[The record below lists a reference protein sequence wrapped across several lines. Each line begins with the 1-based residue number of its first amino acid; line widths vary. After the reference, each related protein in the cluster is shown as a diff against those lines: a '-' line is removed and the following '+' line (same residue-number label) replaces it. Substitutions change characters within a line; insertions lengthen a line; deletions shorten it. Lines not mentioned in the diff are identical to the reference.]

1 MSESIQDIYVAGLVN
16 ARAVETQ
23 AIQLL
28 SRQVERLEN
37 YPEMEAVLRRHIL
50 ESEAQRDRLDHLLEE
65 LGTSS
70 STVKDLVTG
79 LMANMAALGH
89 AVAPDEVIKNSLAN
103 YAFEHYE
110 IAIYNSL
117 LTLADL
123 AGHASAP
130 MALKQSL
137 SEEERMAQWCADHL
151 DATTR
156 RYVQLRV
163 SGEKAGV

>member
-1 MSESIQDIYVAGLVN
+1 MSESIQDIYVTGLVN

-28 SRQVERLEN
+28 SRQVERLES
-37 YPEMEAVLRRHIL
+37 YPEMEAVLRRHIS
-50 ESEAQRDRLDHLLEE
+50 ESEAQRDRLDQLLEE

-70 STVKDLVTG
+70 STLKDMVTG
-79 LMANMAALGH
+79 LMANAAALGH

-110 IAIYNSL
+110 IATYQSL
-117 LTLADL
+117 LTLADM
-123 AGHASAP
+123 AGHGAAAP
-130 MALKQSL
+130 ALQQSL

-163 SGEKAGV
+163 TGQKAGV